1 MDPIGIEPTTS
12 TLPVE
17 QRTIVSRGQTQGET
31 ASGVLVSPMVSPS
44 EHDLDPQTAE
54 LAAIWQRLSGD
65 QREQALEW
73 LRTKTKHASG

>member
-31 ASGVLVSPMVSPS
+31 ASGVLVSPMVSLS

>member
-31 ASGVLVSPMVSPS
+31 ASGVLVSPIVSPN
-44 EHDLDPQTAE
+44 ERGLDPQTAE
-54 LAAIWQRLSGD
+54 LAAIWQRLDGD
-65 QREQALEW
+65 QREQVLEW
-73 LRTKTKHASG
+73 LRTKTKHATG

>member
-31 ASGVLVSPMVSPS
+31 ASGVLVSPIVSPN
-44 EHDLDPQTAE
+44 EHGLDPQTAE
-54 LAAIWQRLSGD
+54 LAVIWQGLDGE
-65 QREQALEW
+65 QREQALDW
-73 LRTKTKHASG
+73 LRSKTKYASG